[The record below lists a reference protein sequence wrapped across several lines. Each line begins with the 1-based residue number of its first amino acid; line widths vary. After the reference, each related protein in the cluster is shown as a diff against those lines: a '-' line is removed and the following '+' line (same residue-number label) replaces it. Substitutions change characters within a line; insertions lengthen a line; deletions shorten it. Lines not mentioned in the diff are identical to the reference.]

1 MSRNPEEPVYN
12 LIEVARV
19 ALGLTRQEL
28 ADKVGVHYQTI
39 GYLEREEYSPSLV
52 LALRIAN
59 ATGVARHCAA
69 SSIAASTASTR
80 YWHRPRRC
88 RRRCVTVGLPL
99 NRRRFCRWHR
109 TWPRRCA
116 SATPLPAG
124 LCNRAPPLSPMP
136 RAASSAR

>member
-19 ALGLTRQEL
+19 ALGLSRQEL

-59 ATGVARHCAA
+59 ALNQD
-69 SSIAASTASTR
+69 
-80 YWHRPRRC
+80 
-88 RRRCVTVGLPL
+88 VTELFSLAPL
-99 NRRRFCRWHR
+99 KK
-109 TWPRRCA
+109 
-116 SATPLPAG
+116 G
-124 LCNRAPPLSPMP
+124 K
-136 RAASSAR
+136 

>member
-1 MSRNPEEPVYN
+1 MLHSIYAIPMSRNPEEPVYN

-59 ATGVARHCAA
+59 ALNQD
-69 SSIAASTASTR
+69 
-80 YWHRPRRC
+80 
-88 RRRCVTVGLPL
+88 VTEIFSL
-99 NRRRFCRWHR
+99 
-109 TWPRRCA
+109 
-116 SATPLPAG
+116 TPLKRG
-124 LCNRAPPLSPMP
+124 K
-136 RAASSAR
+136 